1 MGEGLRPPAS
11 PALPDRM
18 KSMSDKQRGLLHL
31 LLAALLLLTGCGNA
45 STQPGADSAGPAATA
60 APADPGAG
68 AATVPPAQPDAPA
81 AGSAWLTSELTGTL
95 TAALP
100 PTPAGTDSLG
110 GIDRIAGI
118 ALEGGD
124 RPLWAVFST
133 GMRSF
138 DPPQPHFVAV
148 YTRDTSGWR
157 ELSRADLESPD
168 YLEAIGVRQVE
179 ISPERRWIEVQSGAG
194 AHSGCYNLLSFDGA
208 TLRGEI
214 SHCNDSPGAGYVA
227 DIDGDGTSDVV
238 LNETLSYIF
247 CYACGV
253 REPRFTVLRW
263 DGAQL
268 QTVGLAPLPESAP
281 AALRE
286 ANDRAVRLAEAQLWK
301 EAQAAI
307 DAADAAG
314 ADDPAYRWNA
324 ALIGLHAGARY
335 RSIADSPY
343 PLLAQLFY
351 GDYDAALEVMRAYT
365 PEQLFATPNPLVAG
379 TVAEGFEDSLTYT
392 ITSTASLALE
402 VQPDLAAASFLRGW
416 AAYLSNPADPAAL
429 ADIERAARL
438 KPDDPLFSGSAAAL
452 KK

>member
-1 MGEGLRPPAS
+1 MRHLR
-11 PALPDRM
+11 
-18 KSMSDKQRGLLHL
+18 L
-31 LLAALLLLTGCGNA
+31 LLAALLLALAGCGNA
-45 STQPGADSAGPAATA
+45 STQPSAGSAAPAATA
-60 APADPGAG
+60 ASADTGAG
-68 AATVPPAQPDAPA
+68 GATALPAQPDAPA
-81 AGSAWLTSELTGTL
+81 GGSSWLTSELTGTL

-110 GIDRIAGI
+110 GIDRVAGI
-118 ALEGGD
+118 PLEGGD
-124 RPLWAVFST
+124 RPLWAVFSS

-148 YTRDTSGWR
+148 YTRDNSGWR
-157 ELSRADLESPD
+157 ELGRAELESPD
-168 YLEAIGVRQVE
+168 YLDAPGVQQVQ

-194 AHSGCYNLLSFDGA
+194 AHSGCYNLLSFDGRS
-208 TLRGEI
+208 LRNEI

-227 DIDGDGTSDVV
+227 DIDSDGTNDVV

-268 QTVGLAPLPESAP
+268 QTVGLTPLPPNAP
-281 AALRE
+281 AAQRE
-286 ANDRAVRLAEAQLWK
+286 ANDRAVRLAQAQLWK

-307 DAADAAG
+307 DGAG
-314 ADDPAYRWNA
+314 ADGAVDPAFRWNA

-335 RSIADSPY
+335 REIVDSPY
-343 PLLAQLFY
+343 PLLAHLFY
-351 GDYDAALEVMRAYT
+351 GDYDAALEVVRAYP

-392 ITSTASLALE
+392 ITSTANLALAE
-402 VQPDLAAASFLRGW
+402 QPDLAAALFLRGW
-416 AAYLSNPADPAAL
+416 ATHLSDPADPAAL
-429 ADIERAARL
+429 VDIERAARL
-438 KPDDPLFSGSAAAL
+438 KPDDPLFSRSVEAL